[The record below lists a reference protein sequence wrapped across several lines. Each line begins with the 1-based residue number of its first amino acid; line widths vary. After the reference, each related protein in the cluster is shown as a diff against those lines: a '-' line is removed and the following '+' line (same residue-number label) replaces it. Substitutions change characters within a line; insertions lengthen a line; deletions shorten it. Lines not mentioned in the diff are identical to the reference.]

1 MAFVG
6 VKTNGFELATVITD
20 YHVTSVGAN
29 QDVSVRIVPCVASK
43 VCAVNQYIV
52 LAAQL
57 APLDGQFGF
66 KFVF

>member
-1 MAFVG
+1 VAFVG
-6 VKTNGFELATVITD
+6 VKTNGFELATVITH

-29 QDVSVRIVPCVASK
+29 QDVSVRIVPCMASK
-43 VCAVNQYIV
+43 VCAVNQDIV
-52 LAAQL
+52 LTAQL